1 MALLTTKAKA
11 KAALS
16 SRAKIER
23 LEAKA
28 KQIKADIAKEEKAA
42 IDANL
47 LDVSIIKSDTVLAP
61 ARSVFDGAFD
71 NPPAY
76 LTKLELRGV
85 QKFFDR
91 NSKLRNKTIKVWF
104 DLDLG

>member
-1 MALLTTKAKA
+1 MSTAIKTKK
-11 KAALS
+11 ALS
-16 SRAKIER
+16 IRTKIER
-23 LEAKA
+23 LDAQI
-28 KQIKADIAKEEKAA
+28 KQAKADIAKHEKKAIAA
-42 IDANL
+42 NV

-91 NSKLRNKTIKVWF
+91 NKKLKNKTVKVWF

>member
-1 MALLTTKAKA
+1 MSTAIKAK
-11 KAALS
+11 KALS
-16 SRAKIER
+16 IRTKIER
-23 LEAKA
+23 LEAQA
-28 KQIKADIAKEEKAA
+28 KKIKADIAKHEKEAIAA
-42 IDANL
+42 NV

-91 NSKLRNKTIKVWF
+91 NKKLKNKTIKVWF

>member
-47 LDVSIIKSDTVLAP
+47 LDVSIIKSDVVLAP

-76 LTKLELRGV
+76 LSKLELRGV

-91 NSKLRNKTIKVWF
+91 NKKLKNKTIKVWF